1 MSKYC
6 FGVDVGGTTV
16 KLGLFDL
23 EGNVQ
28 DKWEIITRTEENG
41 KNILP
46 DVAKSVLD
54 KMAEKNIAKDEVA
67 GIGIGV
73 PGPVNDKGVVLK
85 AVNLGWDIMDV
96 KEILGGL
103 TGLAVQAGNDANVA
117 ALGEMWRGGGQ
128 GFENMVLVTLGTG
141 VGGGIIVDGKVVAGF
156 NGAGGEIG
164 HITVNH
170 DEIEACTCGQY
181 GCLEQYTSAT
191 GIVRVAKRKLA
202 KTNDETSLRNF
213 PELTAKDVFD
223 EAKSGDA
230 VALGLV
236 DEVCGILGST
246 LSNIACVVNPEVVVI
261 GGGVSK
267 AGSILIES
275 IQKHFVETSFHACR
289 NTKFVIAGLGND
301 AGMVIKQRLRK
312 KNDYRIWI
320 KRSACTSSSR
330 YC

>member
-141 VGGGIIVDGKVVAGF
+141 VGGGVILGGKILT
-156 NGAGGEIG
+156 GATGAAGEIG
-164 HITVNH
+164 HIHIEDKEGDACGCGNH
-170 DEIEACTCGQY
+170 
-181 GCLEQYTSAT
+181 GCLEQYASERALFAELSSLKNIPVNAEVFGTLYQQKDPDALRLMDRFIKYIAIGINNLLNTFNPDIIVLNSALNMYHP
-191 GIVRVAKRKLA
+191 GLCDEIVNHLHNNMKKYCRLM
-202 KTNDETSLRNF
+202 
-213 PELTAKDVFD
+213 P
-223 EAKSGDA
+223 
-230 VALGLV
+230 
-236 DEVCGILGST
+236 ST
-246 LSNIACVVNPEVVVI
+246 LQDTAVLL
-261 GGGVSK
+261 GG
-267 AGSILIES
+267 IWLI
-275 IQKHFVETSFHACR
+275 
-289 NTKFVIAGLGND
+289 
-301 AGMVIKQRLRK
+301 
-312 KNDYRIWI
+312 
-320 KRSACTSSSR
+320 RSQFL
-330 YC
+330 YPNQL